1 MSDNG
6 LGWLGIRAIIDMD
19 RVRSLLNNAGVRII
33 VPIYPQPA
41 AAGIWEAA
49 AANEINGHM
58 TNVTWTLVNNE
69 ENIANGLT
77 RPSINESPLLSRLSQ
92 RNQYLNGGLY
102 LNGGFQTQR
111 EDAVYVRS
119 LPGFPS
125 LSQRAVF
132 ELTQPVVGGQA
143 SS

>member
-1 MSDNG
+1 M
-6 LGWLGIRAIIDMD
+6 
-19 RVRSLLNNAGVRII
+19 
-33 VPIYPQPA
+33 PIYPQPVA
-41 AAGIWEAA
+41 TGIWEAA

-69 ENIANGLT
+69 ENIADGLT
-77 RPSINESPLLSRLSQ
+77 RPSINDSPLLLQ
-92 RNQYLNGGLY
+92 RDQY

-111 EDAVYVRS
+111 EDAIYVRS
-119 LPGFPS
+119 PPGFPS
-125 LSQRAVF
+125 LPQRAVF